1 MSNTIT
7 ILKGSNG
14 KPIERVTIEDTRFIF
29 KTNFQGDPRRDE
41 KFGSRECKGNIII
54 PEDFAHD
61 LEELGCNVRSTKP
74 DEDGNVEYFVA
85 VKLNFNSWKT
95 PKVYLVSGDNEPR
108 LLDEVLISEV
118 DALADSHSVANVK
131 LVANT
136 YKSDN
141 GQFKTLWVDTMY
153 VEQSLDD
160 DPFYSYYRQNS
171 QNEPEELP
179 FR

>member
-14 KPIERVTIEDTRFIF
+14 KPIERVTIEDARFIF

-61 LEELGCNVRSTKP
+61 LEELGCNIRSTKP

-118 DALADSHSVANVK
+118 D
-131 LVANT
+131 VANT

-141 GQFKTLWVDTMY
+141 GQFKTLWIDTMY

-160 DPFYSYYRQNS
+160 DPFYSYYRQNG

>member
-1 MSNTIT
+1 M
-7 ILKGSNG
+7 
-14 KPIERVTIEDTRFIF
+14 
-29 KTNFQGDPRRDE
+29 
-41 KFGSRECKGNIII
+41 
-54 PEDFAHD
+54 
-61 LEELGCNVRSTKP
+61 
-74 DEDGNVEYFVA
+74 
-85 VKLNFNSWKT
+85 
-95 PKVYLVSGDNEPR
+95 VSGDNEPR

-141 GQFKTLWVDTMY
+141 GQFKTLWIDTMY

-160 DPFYSYYRQNS
+160 DPFYSYYRQNG